1 MLICNVV
8 YLIIARF
15 LTLYKL
21 VDTPE
26 GKTAIPR
33 FFRHLRDGKGRKSP
47 TRLRLE
53 FWCYPKKAP
62 GSGRESRPLAGGRH
76 ER

>member
-8 YLIIARF
+8 YLIIACF
-15 LTLYKL
+15 PTLYKL

-33 FFRHLRDGKGRKSP
+33 FFRHLQDGKGRKSP

-53 FWCYPKKAP
+53 FWRYPKKCA
-62 GSGRESRPLAGGRH
+62 GERPRIAAFGGRTA
-76 ER
+76 